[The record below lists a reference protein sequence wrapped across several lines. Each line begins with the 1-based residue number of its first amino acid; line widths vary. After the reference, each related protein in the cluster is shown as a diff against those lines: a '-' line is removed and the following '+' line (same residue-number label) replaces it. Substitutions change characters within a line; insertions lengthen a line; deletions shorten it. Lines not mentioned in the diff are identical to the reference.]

1 MQLREGIDDLIK
13 DDIPRDIDASYEDIE
28 ALKTLVLIAIPKK
41 DTLLRSELE
50 FVLVIGTGV
59 RPARAPEDMQ
69 RKIVWL
75 NME

>member
-1 MQLREGIDDLIK
+1 MQLK

-59 RPARAPEDMQ
+59 RPACAPEDMQ